1 MTRILILIIFL
12 VGFFGLG
19 GEESRAQ
26 VGIGLETFP
35 NYREKK
41 EDKKEKKVINPT
53 VSLISDYFKMENEKA
68 QNLFEQGYGYGELIR
83 IFLIVQ
89 KINKP
94 VKEIAK
100 RRDRG
105 ETFKKIC
112 ERFKL
117 DFWGIDQEAEKIR
130 EEINRDKGEK

>member
-1 MTRILILIIFL
+1 MARISILIILL
-12 VGFFGLG
+12 VGFCGLG
-19 GEESRAQ
+19 GEESRAE
-26 VGIGLETFP
+26 VGVGLETFP

-41 EDKKEKKVINPT
+41 EDKKEKKVVNPT
-53 VSLISDYFKMENEKA
+53 VNLIAGYFKLDQKEA
-68 QNLFEQGYGYGELIR
+68 QTLFEQGYGYGELIR
-83 IFLIVQ
+83 VFLIAR

-94 VKEIAK
+94 VKDLVK

-117 DFWGIDQEAEKIR
+117 DFWEMDQQAEKIR
-130 EEINRDKGEK
+130 EEIKREEK